1 MMYQPNYQTFVLILL
16 CSMLIIAYGCGESE
30 SPITTDK
37 DTIDRGTTDVIDE
50 QPSLVGTARVRG
62 LLVDQATK
70 QTLRNTRVK
79 LVDSKGETRA
89 VLTTRAGV
97 FEFEGLPAGEK
108 FTVIVELDGYEKHES
123 IVTPI
128 ETDETATITVNLV
141 PVVKEDQLPPG
152 DGLSLGAKAPDF
164 ELKDGDGKAHSLADY
179 AGEQRVVLLFDRGAW

>member
-1 MMYQPNYQTFVLILL
+1 
-16 CSMLIIAYGCGESE
+16 MLIIAYGCGESE

-79 LVDSKGETRA
+79 LVDSQGETQE

-123 IVTPI
+123 IVTPV

-152 DGLSLGAKAPDF
+152 DGLSVGATAPDF
-164 ELKDGDGKAHSLADY
+164 NLKDGDGKAHSLADY